1 MRRRR
6 LPSRVPRHG
15 LIPAGSGGDL
25 RCLEQVVTIRFPI
38 RSARAYLQRHLGN
51 RVSYRLVEARRGEA
65 VGVVREVEIRHA
77 NGGQSTWIRGRRVLA
92 NGEPAS
98 FFVPDHLVRVEPV
111 IDGVAVGTR
120 TLHVDDEIVLHVPVR
135 GYLRYLPQIFQ
146 GEGPV
151 QSRVLTQARDGE
163 LTRWSGRDLPAEQGY
178 DVVVDEDPMR
188 RFLFVFQHL
197 MTTVTERIDRLV
209 ELTDP
214 LLCEPRYLP
223 WLASWVGF
231 ELDESLPL
239 HQQRELV
246 RRAIRLMRTRGTRS
260 GIEEMVR
267 VLTAAPVRIE
277 ERRRP
282 PPAVLGRMT
291 LIGGQDVV
299 ERHQRGEPV
308 GSYLMEP
315 SERSDTSFFTLR
327 LEPRERFRS
336 RFGERAP
343 HVLRRIVHVVSQ
355 ERPTHVAFVIRFDDR
370 AEVSVGRL
378 DDRAE
383 VATGRPDPRAE
394 VALSADDR
402 R

>member
-6 LPSRVPRHG
+6 LPGRMPRNA
-15 LIPAGSGGDL
+15 LALRGSGGDL
-25 RCLEQVVTIRFPI
+25 ACLEQVVTIRFPI
-38 RSARAYLQRHLGN
+38 RSARTYLQRHLGN

-65 VGVVREVEIRHA
+65 IGVVREIEIRHA
-77 NGGQSTWIRGRRVLA
+77 NGEHSTWIRGRRVLA
-92 NGEPAS
+92 NGDPAS
-98 FFVPDHLVRVEPV
+98 FFVPDHLVRVVPEV
-111 IDGVAVGTR
+111 EGAVAGSR
-120 TLHVDDEIVLHVPVR
+120 TLHRDDEIVLHVPVR

-151 QSRVLTQARDGE
+151 QSRALTQTRDTQLAQWRGHE
-163 LTRWSGRDLPAEQGY
+163 LPPEQAQ
-178 DVVVDEDPMR
+178 VVQVDEDPMR

-197 MTTVTERIDRLV
+197 MTTVTERIDRLA

-267 VLTAAPVRIE
+267 VLTSAPVRIE

-282 PPAVLGRMT
+282 APAVLGRMT

-299 ERHQRGEPV
+299 ERHQRGEPL

-327 LEPRERFRS
+327 LEPRERFHR

-343 HVLRRIVHVVSQ
+343 QVLRRIVHVVSQ

-370 AEVSVGRL
+370 R
-378 DDRAE
+378 
-383 VATGRPDPRAE
+383 
-394 VALSADDR
+394 
-402 R
+402 